1 MTGFSQQEIVIKA
14 GILFCEIKSLNHRYL
29 DVSIRLPELI
39 KNKEIEIR
47 EWIQQ
52 QLNRGK
58 IEIALKWQPNENQ
71 NDFFVNKELA
81 QNLSAVLAEVQEIF
95 STSQL
100 SINAMDL
107 LTWEG
112 VLQQKKIVVEEEL
125 DVATKELVILTLQNL
140 VEVREREGKI
150 LAEYLQ
156 ERICQ
161 LASWSETVRKKVKAS
176 EQHQR
181 ALIKKKL
188 TEMELEFDD
197 AKFAHEMIWLLQ
209 KMDIDEELSRL
220 QAHFN
225 EIGIILKNGGVVGR
239 KLDFYMQELNRET
252 NTIASKAMDVEIS
265 QATVEMKVLIEQMR
279 EQVQNIE

>member
-71 NDFFVNKELA
+71 NDF
-81 QNLSAVLAEVQEIF
+81 
-95 STSQL
+95 
-100 SINAMDL
+100 